1 MAANSVESRRRDRRT
16 VAAEGDVAAEGGPV
30 RSRPANENDP
40 TAAGLMNRLY
50 RRPPNTS
57 YYAAFALS
65 LAWIFGWFLIY
76 STTLFTGQ
84 PANLPNLMQAIAVLV
99 VPILGIWILAYFLW
113 RAQQMR
119 HVSEVLLQSALRLI
133 KPQDIAA
140 EGITSIAQSVRN
152 EVDLLLAGVEHAVQ
166 RAAALEDI
174 VHKEISAIER
184 AFGGNEERIRSLVT
198 NLENQRTA
206 LHQASLLVGNEAAP
220 LLSRLENNTINLDQ
234 VISNAQDILGRLES
248 GLKGST
254 IELARTID
262 DVSARAAQ
270 AGDEIGSK
278 TALMERMSA
287 TLVSELRTFS
297 THLQDQVTSLNGA
310 ATQLASETST
320 FGQNVQG
327 MEGNVIAILRQSAD
341 ALVNV
346 NRDLTSTIERATGAS
361 ASQIR
366 QAAAEM
372 TEILGAT
379 GDNISYHLKA
389 TSSEVAGL
397 IETSGVAT
405 VQRIEESRNAISE
418 GLQAISGDYLNRV
431 TQSRQELESYLN
443 QAAAYFSGNIDNA
456 TAKLAEQVDQAGS
469 RLLTGLDQTTGQ
481 FLTQL
486 DGTGVGIAGRMQD
499 TAARLFKEITSNT
512 DMITG
517 QLDNVSTGIVTRLDQ
532 TAGTIAGHLRDTTG
546 IVTRQMEESGLALA
560 QNIENASG
568 GVTERLINVSGDFV
582 AQVGRA
588 REDLFRLLGDVTGEM
603 TGKLETATQDIF
615 LRMDQASM
623 AMSGQLDDT
632 ATRLYDHINLT
643 AGDVTERV
651 AQVTEKLTGQLD
663 TSSGQLATLLD
674 STENRMGSQLE
685 QATTELNALFRA
697 NTTMLTRQLD
707 DSSTAVTNA
716 FADTALAVTRQMQE
730 VHTSMTDRLQNTSS
744 SVATQLENAGNNM
757 FARLDVTARDLGQ
770 RFDVATTM
778 LERITGD
785 ISGRLAG
792 SGAKFAEMLEGASS
806 QMINDL
812 GKASEAFSEGLGQ
825 TTMEISGRFEQE
837 TGLLV
842 DRIDR
847 AVQAFDS
854 TANVT
859 STRLDEAHRK
869 FAKHVE
875 TANTYLADQLQ
886 TSAAEMDERLEGVS
900 MQLTGKLEMTG
911 SRISSR
917 LEDVAG
923 LVEKS
928 IDRFNDEMER
938 ALANRKDAL
947 DSLIGD
953 ANRRAEEVDKVMS
966 NYMTMIEESLAHA
979 DTRAREISRLVA
991 EQTQASLVNI
1001 EDEIK
1006 KLETASG
1013 GQINQASRVLRE
1025 QHERAMAA
1033 MNEMLSATATDF
1045 QQTAQDMRI
1054 TAQQVVKDIDGA
1066 RAELKRAILDLPE
1079 ETRSN
1084 ADAMRRVVADQ
1095 IAALNS
1101 LADVVKRQSGS
1112 LDFSGPGYLTGGRS
1126 GPGKS
1131 EGAPFSAPH
1140 HGTVS
1145 AQETATERLAS
1156 DDDTPSPRRA
1166 RSFADLAR
1174 SSTPMATRRAEPAA
1188 APARDIE
1195 QMTVKLH
1202 AAARDLV
1209 EAIDGT
1215 LPRDLEKR
1223 YGDGDRSVYTHRLF
1237 EGRGKKMQK
1246 LITSRYDEERLLRG
1260 RVDAYVRL
1268 FERLL
1273 DQLADVP
1280 RGTEMVEASLSSE
1293 SGLIYMMLAESAGR
1307 IPPQ

>member
-1 MAANSVESRRRDRRT
+1 MAANSVDSRRRDRRP
-16 VAAEGDVAAEGGPV
+16 APDLDVAPPAADPGPV
-30 RSRPANENDP
+30 RARPANENDP
-40 TAAGLMNRLY
+40 SAAGLMNRLY
-50 RRPPNTS
+50 RRPSNAPF
-57 YYAAFALS
+57 YVAFGVS
-65 LAWIFGWFLIY
+65 LLWIFGWFLIY
-76 STTLFTGQ
+76 SNALFTGQ
-84 PANLPNLMQAIAVLV
+84 EVSQPEMVRASAVLFF
-99 VPILGIWILAYFLW
+99 PILAFAGISYLIWH
-113 RAQQMR
+113 AQRMR

-140 EGITSIAQSVRN
+140 EGITSIAQSVRS
-152 EVDLLLAGVEHAVQ
+152 EVDLLVGGVEHAVQ
-166 RAAALEDI
+166 RASALEDI

-220 LLSRLENNTINLDQ
+220 LLSRLENNTMNLDH
-234 VISNAQDILGRLES
+234 VIANAQDILGRLEQ
-248 GLKGST
+248 GLKGSAV
-254 IELARTID
+254 ELARTID

-278 TALMERMSA
+278 TALMERMSSS
-287 TLVSELRTFS
+287 LVSELRTFS
-297 THLQDQVTSLNGA
+297 THLQDQVASLNTA
-310 ATQLASETST
+310 ATQLASETSS

-346 NRDLTSTIERATGAS
+346 NRDLTTTIERAAGAS

-389 TSSEVAGL
+389 TSSEVANL
-397 IETSGVAT
+397 IESSGVAT
-405 VQRIEESRNAISE
+405 VQRIEDSRTAVSD
-418 GLQAISGDYLNRV
+418 GLMAISGDYLNRV
-431 TQSRQELESYLN
+431 TQSRQELETYLN
-443 QAAAYFSGNIDNA
+443 QAAGYFAGNIDSA
-456 TAKLAEQVDQAGS
+456 TAKLAEQVDQAGT
-469 RLLTGLDQTTGQ
+469 RLLSGLDTTTGH
-481 FLTQL
+481 FLSQL
-486 DGTGVGIAGRMQD
+486 DTTGVGLAGRMQD

-512 DMITG
+512 DLITG
-517 QLDNVSTGIVTRLDQ
+517 QLEAVSTGVVGRLDQ

-546 IVTRQMEESGLALA
+546 IVTRQMEESGLALS
-560 QNIENASG
+560 QNIESASG

-582 AQVGRA
+582 QKVGQA
-588 REDLFRLLGDVTGEM
+588 REDLFRLLSELTSEM
-603 TGKLETATQDIF
+603 TGKLDGATQDIF
-615 LRMDQASM
+615 VRMDQASM
-623 AMSGQLDDT
+623 HMSGQLEDT

-651 AQVTEKLTGQLD
+651 AAVTEKLTGQLD
-663 TSSGQLATLLD
+663 MSSGQLATLLE
-674 STENRMGSQLE
+674 STETSMSSQLE

-697 NTTMLTRQLD
+697 NTNMLTRQLD

-716 FADTALAVTRQMQE
+716 FADTALAVTRQMQD
-730 VHTSMTDRLQNTSS
+730 VHTSMTGQLQSTSAE
-744 SVATQLENAGNNM
+744 VATQLEQAGTNM
-757 FARLDVTARDLGQ
+757 FTRVDATARELGQ
-770 RFDVATTM
+770 RFDTATTM

-837 TGLLV
+837 SGLLV

-847 AVQAFDS
+847 AVAALDTTANS
-854 TANVT
+854 TAT
-859 STRLDEAHRK
+859 KLDEAHRK
-869 FAKHVE
+869 FTKHVE
-875 TANTYLADQLQ
+875 TANTFLADQLQ
-886 TSAAEMDERLEGVS
+886 TSASEIDERLEGVS

-928 IDRFNDEMER
+928 IDRFNEEMER
-938 ALANRKDAL
+938 ALTSRKDAL
-947 DSLIGD
+947 DTMLGD
-953 ANRRAEEVDKVMS
+953 ANHRAEEVDKVMTS
-966 NYMTMIEESLAHA
+966 YMAMIEESLAHA

-1025 QHERAMAA
+1025 QHERAMAS
-1033 MNEMLSATATDF
+1033 MNEMLSATASDF

-1054 TAQQVVKDIDGA
+1054 TAQQVVKDIDAA

-1079 ETRSN
+1079 ETRTN

-1095 IAALNS
+1095 IAALSS

-1112 LDFSGPGYLTGGRS
+1112 LDFSGPGYLTGKGS
-1126 GPGKS
+1126 PGKS

-1140 HGTVS
+1140 LGTVS
-1145 AQETATERLAS
+1145 ALESATERSAS
-1156 DDDTPSPRRA
+1156 DSETSPRRA

-1174 SSTPMATRRAEPAA
+1174 TSATTGRRSETPPT
-1188 APARDIE
+1188 APRDIE
-1195 QMTVKLH
+1195 AMTVKLH

-1223 YGDGDRSVYTHRLF
+1223 YTDGDRSVYTHRLF

-1280 RGTEMVEASLSSE
+1280 RGNEMIEASLSSE
-1293 SGLIYMMLAESAGR
+1293 SGLIYMMLAEAAGR